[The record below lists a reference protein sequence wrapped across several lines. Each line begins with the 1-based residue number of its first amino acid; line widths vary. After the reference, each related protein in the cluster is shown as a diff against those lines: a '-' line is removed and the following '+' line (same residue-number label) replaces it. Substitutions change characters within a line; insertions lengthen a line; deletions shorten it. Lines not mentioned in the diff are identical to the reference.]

1 MKASFGAALLAAAV
15 LGSAGTA
22 AADGPTLFIRSA
34 VENGDGTVTL
44 PL

>member
-1 MKASFGAALLAAAV
+1 MKASFGAALLVTAV
-15 LGSAGTA
+15 LAYAGPA